1 MAKFQIY
8 QYMFRPVMENQM
20 GLPLEEFQAV
30 NVQESLDKKQEL
42 LGSVL
47 NDFVCEKDEPKKY
60 YQFDGEA
67 FKYRSFINQGDIY
80 VMRIANNKKTKL
92 EADFNVSELDNHPSC
107 LVIIDNRKDRQIV
120 AIERNA
126 AFSKNSMVADIL
138 QNTFRLKL
146 LSRRLT
152 LDIAGKFHTAE
163 FWQVRNAS
171 MELKGIE
178 YVDFPFAYPNLPA
191 ISDLVGEYFTDLA
204 KRTNSE
210 PTLHLQGQNH
220 ESVNLDPEDI
230 WVLKAIKACAAS
242 GKPILM
248 KPKGSQVRKIGV
260 ESPVI
265 EEIADVAVKDLS
277 SRDLFDA
284 KFNLIVEFLNKIK
297 LVYE

>member
-47 NDFVCEKDEPKKY
+47 NDFACEKDEPKKY
-60 YQFDGEA
+60 YQFDGET

-92 EADFNVSELDNHPSC
+92 EADFYVSELDNHPSC